1 VDDGVE
7 AGQEIPIYYDPMLA
21 KLVVHAP
28 DREAAIARLLRAI
41 DEYAIGGVS
50 TTLDF
55 GRFAVDHP
63 TFRSG
68 NFDTHFVRDHYV
80 PEALH
85 RSSTEALDV
94 LSLLAT
100 GASSSSPGSTDRTA
114 HPRRSSGWVTRNAV

>member
-100 GASSSSPGSTDRTA
+100 GASSGSSRSADR
-114 HPRRSSGWVTRNAV
+114 PVRSPRSSGWVARSAV